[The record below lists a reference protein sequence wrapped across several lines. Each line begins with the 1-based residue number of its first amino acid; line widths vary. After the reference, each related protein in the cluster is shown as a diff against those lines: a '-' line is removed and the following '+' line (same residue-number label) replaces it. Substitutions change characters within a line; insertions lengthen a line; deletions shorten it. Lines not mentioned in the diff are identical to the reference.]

1 VEIDSCVKD
10 IENNLEILVNML
22 RILNMLEKAVD
33 RIGRKNFH
41 SKAEYPEILLEL
53 ESYINLI
60 RSWIQG
66 YKYFCNVPTFI
77 NTIGLFIAK
86 IAQITV
92 ELSNTIKPKNGKR
105 KEKKSR
111 LEKEGENI
119 FKSIQS
125 MMDHLSVIFGELKP
139 SETTIGIEIENALW
153 RLFERH
159 CSKPLDLKKREL
171 ISKRGK
177 KTQIFP
183 CSDKDEYLS
192 LVNDRERYK
201 KEVLNKLHSYERSAG
216 HKDNCDGKCG
226 YRLRGFRTSARRII
240 VKGGEKRQFPI
251 RIAECKGCG
260 EKFSLLPSFLPREKH
275 FCIDIIGA
283 ILRGVFLFK
292 NSLRSA
298 IANTELTGARVKSQQ
313 TILNWIKWVG
323 AHHPAIV
330 LTRAGVKGS
339 GYFQEDEG
347 FEKEPNLRTYS
358 VVMVDPENFLVWHID
373 YVDHVDEQTLCESFE
388 KFVDKI
394 DFNVLGVA
402 KDKWRASTNALKS
415 VFHKIW
421 IGFCHRHCLKKFYN
435 ALLDYQ
441 KEVGCSQKEV
451 NDLYK
456 KFKKALDEGGS
467 QAALKV
473 KIGMLKEP
481 AFKHPAIRSALEEV
495 EKNAANYTAH
505 KSRKG
510 IKKTTSIVDNFLK
523 TVKRKLRQVESFRDG
538 NWTGILLRGMANVRN
553 FVPFMS
559 GAKNAHKSPFMLA
572 KGETYGLPWI
582 QTMNMHNAFLF
593 CDI

>member
-1 VEIDSCVKD
+1 MEIAGLEQGN
-10 IENNLEILVNML
+10 ENNLEILVNML
-22 RILNMLEKAVD
+22 RILNMLEKAVE
-33 RIGRKNFH
+33 RLGRKNFH
-41 SKAEYPEILLEL
+41 SKAEYPEILIEL
-53 ESYINLI
+53 ESHINQVC
-60 RSWIQG
+60 SWINE
-66 YKYFCNVPTFI
+66 YKYFCSVPTYI
-77 NTIGLFIAK
+77 STIGFFIAN
-86 IAQITV
+86 IGQITV
-92 ELSNTIKPKNGKR
+92 ELSNQIQPKNGKR

-111 LEKEGENI
+111 LEKERENI
-119 FKSIQS
+119 FKSIQC
-125 MMDHLSVIFGELKP
+125 MMEHLSLIFGELKP
-139 SETTIGIEIENALW
+139 SETAVGIEIEKALW
-153 RLFERH
+153 RLFEQH
-159 CSKPLDLKKREL
+159 YSKPRDRKIRES

-183 CSDKDEYLS
+183 FSDRDDYLN
-192 LVNDRERYK
+192 LVNDRKRFK
-201 KEVLNKLHSYERSAG
+201 KEVLNKLDSYERVAG
-216 HKDNCDGKCG
+216 HKDNCDGKAG
-226 YRLRGFRTSARRII
+226 YRLRGFRTSDRRVI
-240 VKGGEKRQFPI
+240 VEGGEKKLFMI

-283 ILRGVFLFK
+283 ILRGVFLFE

-298 IANTELTGARVKSQQ
+298 VANTELTGARVKSQQ
-313 TILNWIKWVG
+313 TILNWIKWAG
-323 AHHPAIV
+323 AHHPASV

-358 VVMVDPENFLVWHID
+358 VVMVDPENFLVWHMD
-373 YVDHVDEQTLCESFE
+373 YVDHVDEQTLCVSFE

-394 DFNVLGVA
+394 DFKVLGVA

-435 ALLDYQ
+435 AILDYQ

-451 NDLYK
+451 DDLYK
-456 KFKKALDEGGS
+456 KFKKALNDSGS

-473 KIGMLKEP
+473 KIHMLKDP
-481 AFKHPAIRSALEEV
+481 AFNHPAIRSALEEV
-495 EKNAANYTAH
+495 EKNAANYTAY
-505 KSRKG
+505 KNRKG

-523 TVKRKLRQVESFRDG
+523 IVKRKLRQAESFRDRT
-538 NWTGILLRGMANVRN
+538 WTGILLRGMANVRN
-553 FVPFMS
+553 FVPFMP

-572 KGETYGLPWI
+572 KGETYGLSWI